1 MNQYQCNP
9 PNFPRRFEIFEACRN
24 IESYAMAELM
34 SVRWNDLVLT
44 FSAKP
49 AISIKIIEFRRD
61 EYSTNQNF
69 STANST
75 SVVREIWF
83 LLKEN
88 PDSKSNRRCSRV
100 QNACSYFRSCN
111 PLLLRR
117 LHTVRSESDLTAS
130 RFPSYTVWKRPILLL
145 DSLG

>member
-1 MNQYQCNP
+1 
-9 PNFPRRFEIFEACRN
+9 
-24 IESYAMAELM
+24 MAELM

-75 SVVREIWF
+75 SV
-83 LLKEN
+83 
-88 PDSKSNRRCSRV
+88 
-100 QNACSYFRSCN
+100 Q
-111 PLLLRR
+111 
-117 LHTVRSESDLTAS
+117 
-130 RFPSYTVWKRPILLL
+130 
-145 DSLG
+145 